1 MEKRITDRFN
11 RQITEEAASRYG
23 TSADKMGRLDGFESY
38 IFKYN
43 LGNRGFVLRI
53 AHSIRR
59 SEMLIQ
65 AEAEWIR
72 YLASNGVSVAD
83 AVLSQRGNLVEA
95 IADGEGGFF
104 LATAFKEV
112 KGKPPGAFGW
122 SPQFYFKYG
131 SLLGKMHRLTKS
143 YIPRNSSVQRPLWDA
158 EEMNGEVLSN
168 LPSDRPIVSER
179 YRDILSA
186 LASFP
191 LDRESFG
198 LIHFDAHGGNMLV
211 EESGRINLFDFDDCN
226 RNWFINDLA
235 IVLFYMVTN
244 AENPEELTNEF
255 LPPFLKGYATENQ
268 LDPEWLSKIPVFLR
282 MREID
287 LYAVIR
293 RSFDVEN
300 LTGWC
305 KQFMEGR
312 VERIENAFPYID
324 LDFETFASYL
334 K

>member
-23 TSADKMGRLDGFESY
+23 TSAEEMARLDGFESY

-43 LGNRGFVLRI
+43 AGNHGFVLRI

-83 AVLSQRGNLVEA
+83 AVLSQKGNLVEA

-112 KGKPPGAFGW
+112 KGKSPQAFGW
-122 SPQFYFKYG
+122 SPQFYFEYG

-143 YIPRNSSVQRPLWDA
+143 YIPVNPSVQRPLWDA
-158 EEMNGEVLSN
+158 EEMNGDVLAN
-168 LPSDRPIVSER
+168 LPSDRPLVSER
-179 YRDILSA
+179 YRDILST

-191 LDRESFG
+191 QDLDSFG

-244 AENPEELTNEF
+244 AENPEKLAGKF

-268 LDPEWLSKIPVFLR
+268 LRSEWLSHIPVFLR

-287 LYAVIR
+287 LYAVIH
-293 RSFDVEN
+293 RSFDMEN

-312 VERIENAFPYID
+312 AEKIENAVPYID
-324 LDFETFASYL
+324 LDFKTFASCL

>member
-11 RQITEEAASRYG
+11 HRIIEEAASRYG
-23 TSADKMGRLDGFESY
+23 TSADKLVRLDGFESY

-43 LGNRGFVLRI
+43 EGNQGLVLRI

-95 IADGEGGFF
+95 INDGEGGFF

-112 KGKPPGAFGW
+112 KGKPPGDFGW
-122 SPQFYFKYG
+122 SPQFYFQYG
-131 SLLGKMHRLTKS
+131 SLIGKMHTLAKS
-143 YIPRNSSVQRPLWDA
+143 YIPLNPSIQRPLWDA
-158 EEMNGEVLSN
+158 EEINGDVLVN
-168 LPSDRPIVSER
+168 LPPDSPLVSRR
-179 YRDILSA
+179 YNEILST
-186 LASFP
+186 LASLP
-191 LDRESFG
+191 RDRESFG

-235 IVLFYMVTN
+235 IVLFYLVTN
-244 AENPEELTNEF
+244 AENPEKLANEL
-255 LPPFLKGYATENQ
+255 LPPFFKGYSTENK
-268 LDPEWLSKIPVFLR
+268 LSSEWLSKIPIFLR

-287 LYAVIR
+287 LYAVIH
-293 RSFDVEN
+293 RSFDTEN

-312 VERIENAFPYID
+312 AERIEKAVPYID
-324 LDFETFASYL
+324 LDFKTFAGCL